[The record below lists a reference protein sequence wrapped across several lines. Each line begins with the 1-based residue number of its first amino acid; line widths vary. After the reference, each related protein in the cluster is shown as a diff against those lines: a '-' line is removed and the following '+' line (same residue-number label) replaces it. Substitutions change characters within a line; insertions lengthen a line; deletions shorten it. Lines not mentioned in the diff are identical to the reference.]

1 MLPVSCKGPLLGGQL
16 IKSDIYRLAANG
28 SSTHNQYSAVDK
40 GITAVMH
47 VLLPAQ
53 TDSYNKLAGT
63 TLGKIITYKG
73 CTFIVCTPCTYVII
87 LLNVLCGVTQV
98 HQSVRPHY
106 MQWYLTSVYNYAKT
120 IVLLWPVFRPSFI
133 PVAIIDCLSWEKY
146 CACLNQTT

>member
-1 MLPVSCKGPLLGGQL
+1 MLPVSCKGPSLGGQL

-63 TLGKIITYKG
+63 TLGKM
-73 CTFIVCTPCTYVII
+73 TFIVCTPCTYVVI

-98 HQSVRPHY
+98 HQAVRPHY
-106 MQWYLTSVYNYAKT
+106 MQ
-120 IVLLWPVFRPSFI
+120 
-133 PVAIIDCLSWEKY
+133 
-146 CACLNQTT
+146 